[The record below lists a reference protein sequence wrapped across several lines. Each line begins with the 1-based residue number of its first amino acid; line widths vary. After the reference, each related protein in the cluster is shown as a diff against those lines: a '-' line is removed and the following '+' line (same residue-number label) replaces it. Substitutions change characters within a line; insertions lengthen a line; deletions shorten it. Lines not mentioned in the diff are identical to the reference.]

1 MERGKGAI
9 IRHSA
14 SFFLKSCAGK
24 SAPSQNRTV
33 NVPVN
38 KPFNLRQAQEHNIYF
53 GIVHRKKTVILIN
66 SHRGRQVERRF
77 MNIINKKIEL
87 SDGRVIEI
95 ETGKLAKQ
103 ADGSVVVK
111 MGGTMLL
118 ACVTCAKDA
127 KEDVDF
133 MPLQVDYK
141 EKFAS
146 AGRFPGGF
154 MKREG
159 KASDAEILTARL
171 VDRALRP
178 LFPEDFHAEVYVTI
192 NLISAEKDIQPD
204 ALAGLAASSAL
215 AVSDIPFG
223 GPISEVRVAR
233 IDGQLK
239 INPGFSEM
247 DKADID
253 LMVAATYDNIM
264 MVEGEMKE
272 VSEADMLEAIK
283 FAHEEIKKHCKVQM
297 ELMEET
303 GKTVK
308 RTYCHEEN
316 DEELR
321 KAVEAF
327 CYDRCY
333 AIAKSGSAK
342 HERSDAF
349 DALKEEFYQTLPEED
364 REAKKMMVER
374 YYHTV
379 EKTAM
384 RNLILD
390 EGIRLDGRKSD
401 EVRPIWCEVG
411 YLPCAHG
418 SAIFTRGETQS
429 LSTVTLGT
437 KLDMKELDE
446 VLVQGSEQFVLHYNF
461 PPFATGEAKA
471 QRGVGR
477 REIGHGNLA
486 WRALKPMVP
495 LAPENPYA
503 VRVVSD
509 ILESNGSSS
518 MATVCA
524 GCLALMDAGVKIR
537 KPVAG
542 VAMGLITDAERP
554 NDRYAILTDIL
565 GDEDHLGDM
574 DFKVTGTKDGI
585 TATQMDIKVDGLSYE
600 VLAKALEQA
609 RQGRM
614 HIMGEMMKC
623 ISEPRED
630 YKPFVPRII
639 QIRVPGE
646 FIGAIIGKGGEVI
659 QKIQR
664 ETGTVVT
671 ITEDNVNGVS
681 EGIVDIFGQDKES
694 MDKALEWINGI
705 CAVPEVGKVYHG
717 KVVSV
722 LEFGAFVEIL
732 PGKEGLLHISELD
745 WGKTDKVEDVINVG
759 DEVDVKLLEI
769 DAKTGKMRLSRKALL
784 DKPEGYVEPE
794 RRPRPATGDR
804 GPRRNGGNG
813 DDRRGPRRDDRRMSD
828 ERRNDRRDDRRA
840 PRREN
845 KQPRQENQL
854 GDFMTDAGFDA
865 PDYNDPDIF

>member
-1 MERGKGAI
+1 
-9 IRHSA
+9 
-14 SFFLKSCAGK
+14 
-24 SAPSQNRTV
+24 
-33 NVPVN
+33 
-38 KPFNLRQAQEHNIYF
+38 
-53 GIVHRKKTVILIN
+53 
-66 SHRGRQVERRF
+66 

-87 SDGRVIEI
+87 SDGRIIEI

-103 ADGSVVVK
+103 ADGAVVVK

-118 ACVTCAKDA
+118 ATVTAAKDA
-127 KEDVDF
+127 KDDVDF

-141 EKFAS
+141 EKFYA

-159 KASDAEILTARL
+159 KATDAEILTARL

-178 LFPEDFHAEVYVTI
+178 LFPEDFHAEVYVQV

-204 ALAGLAASSAL
+204 ALAGLAASAAL

-223 GPISEVRVAR
+223 GPISEVRVVR
-233 IDGQLK
+233 IDGQFK
-239 INPGFSEM
+239 INPNFSEM
-247 DKADID
+247 ENADMD

-272 VSEADMLEAIK
+272 VSETDMLEAIK

-297 ELMEET
+297 ELTEEC

-308 RTYCHEEN
+308 RTYCHEVN
-316 DEELR
+316 DEELK

-327 CYDRCY
+327 CYDKCY
-333 AIAKSGSAK
+333 AVAKSGQDK
-342 HERSDAF
+342 HARSDAF
-349 DALKEEFYQTLPEED
+349 DAIKEEFMQTIPEEE
-364 REAKKMMVER
+364 REDKQMMVDR
-374 YYHTV
+374 YYHAV
-379 EKTAM
+379 EKAAM

-390 EGIRLDGRKSD
+390 EGQRLDGRKTN

-429 LSTVTLGT
+429 LATVTLGT
-437 KLDMKELDE
+437 KMDMKELDE
-446 VLVQGSEQFVLHYNF
+446 VLVQGTSQFVLHYNF

-486 WRALKPMVP
+486 WRALKPVVP
-495 LAPENPYA
+495 MAPENPYA
-503 VRVVSD
+503 IRVVSD

-518 MATVCA
+518 MASVCG
-524 GCLALMDAGVKIR
+524 GCLALMDAGVKIS

-542 VAMGLITDAERP
+542 VAMGLITDAEKP
-554 NDRYAILTDIL
+554 NERYAILTDIL

-614 HIMGEMMKC
+614 HIMGEMLKT

-671 ITEDNVNGVS
+671 ITEEQNNGVS
-681 EGIVDIFGQDKES
+681 EGVVDIFGDNKEA
-694 MDKALEWINGI
+694 MDKALSWINGI
-705 CAVPEVGKVYHG
+705 CAVPEVGATYHG
-717 KVVSV
+717 KVVSI

-745 WGKTDKVEDVINVG
+745 WKKTDKVEDVLSVG

-769 DAKTGKMRLSRKALL
+769 DAKTGKMRLSRRALL
-784 DKPEGYVEPE
+784 EKPEGYVEPE
-794 RRPRPATGDR
+794 RKPRSSSDK
-804 GPRRNGGNG
+804 PRR
-813 DDRRGPRRDDRRMSD
+813 DSDRRDSKAPRRDDRRS
-828 ERRNDRRDDRRA
+828 DRRDSKG
-840 PRREN
+840 PRREF
-845 KQPRQENQL
+845 RQ
-854 GDFMTDAGFDA
+854 DA
-865 PDYNDPDIF
+865 PKAEDETPNTESEMF

>member
-1 MERGKGAI
+1 
-9 IRHSA
+9 
-14 SFFLKSCAGK
+14 
-24 SAPSQNRTV
+24 
-33 NVPVN
+33 
-38 KPFNLRQAQEHNIYF
+38 
-53 GIVHRKKTVILIN
+53 
-66 SHRGRQVERRF
+66 
-77 MNIINKKIEL
+77 MNIVNKKIEL
-87 SDGRVIEI
+87 SDGRIIEI

-103 ADGSVVVK
+103 ADGAVVVK

-118 ACVTCAKDA
+118 ATVTCAKDA

-141 EKFAS
+141 EKYAS

-159 KASDAEILTARL
+159 KASDYEILIARL

-178 LFPEDFHAEVYVTI
+178 LFPEDFHAEVYVNV

-204 ALAGLAASSAL
+204 ALAGLAASAAL
-215 AVSDIPFG
+215 AVSDIPFE

-239 INPGFSEM
+239 INPNFSEM
-247 DKADID
+247 EKADID
-253 LMVAATYDNIM
+253 IMVAATYDNIM
-264 MVEGEMKE
+264 MVEGEMNE
-272 VSEADMLEAIK
+272 VSEHDMLEAIK

-297 ELMEET
+297 ELTEEV

-316 DEELR
+316 DEDLR
-321 KAVEAF
+321 KAVQEF

-333 AIAKSGSAK
+333 AIAKSGQGK

-349 DALKEEFYQTLPEED
+349 DALKEEFYQTIPEEE
-364 REAKKMMVER
+364 REDKKMMVER
-374 YYHTV
+374 YYHAV
-379 EKTAM
+379 EKAAM
-384 RNLILD
+384 RNMILD
-390 EGIRLDGRKSD
+390 EGVRLDGRNTTQ
-401 EVRPIWCEVG
+401 VRPIWCEVG

-437 KLDMKELDE
+437 KLDMKERDE
-446 VLVQGSEQFVLHYNF
+446 VLVQGTEQFVLHYNF
-461 PPFATGEAKA
+461 PPFSTGEAKA

-495 LAPENPYA
+495 IAPENPYA

-524 GCLALMDAGVKIR
+524 GCLALMDAGVKIK

-542 VAMGLITDAERP
+542 VAMGLITDKDRP
-554 NDRYAILTDIL
+554 NERYAILTDIL

-585 TATQMDIKVDGLSYE
+585 TATQMDIKVDGLSYD
-600 VLAKALEQA
+600 VLERALEQA

-614 HIMGEMMKC
+614 HIMGEMMKT

-639 QIRVPGE
+639 QIRVPGD

-664 ETGTVVT
+664 ETGTVIT
-671 ITEDNVNGVS
+671 ITEENTNGKT
-681 EGIVDIFGQDKES
+681 EGVVDIFGENKES
-694 MDKALEWINGI
+694 MDKALNWINGI

-717 KVVSV
+717 KVVSI

-732 PGKEGLLHISELD
+732 PGKEGLLHISEID
-745 WGKTDKVEDVINVG
+745 WCKTDKVEDVLNIG

-769 DAKTGKMRLSRKALL
+769 DEKTGKMRLSRRALIE
-784 DKPEGYVEPE
+784 KPEGYVEPE
-794 RRPRPATGDR
+794 RRPRPQGDK
-804 GPRRNGGNG
+804 
-813 DDRRGPRRDDRRMSD
+813 GPRRDDRRQNGD
-828 ERRNDRRDDRRA
+828 RRNDRG
-840 PRREN
+840 PRRDERS
-845 KQPRQENQL
+845 KGPRRGQN
-854 GDFMTDAGFDA
+854 DNSDSHN
-865 PDYNDPDIF
+865 NDPEMF

>member
-1 MERGKGAI
+1 
-9 IRHSA
+9 
-14 SFFLKSCAGK
+14 
-24 SAPSQNRTV
+24 
-33 NVPVN
+33 
-38 KPFNLRQAQEHNIYF
+38 
-53 GIVHRKKTVILIN
+53 
-66 SHRGRQVERRF
+66 
-77 MNIINKKIEL
+77 MNIINKRIEL
-87 SDGRVIEI
+87 SDGRTIEI

-141 EKFAS
+141 EKFAA
-146 AGRFPGGF
+146 AGRYPGGF

-159 KASDAEILTARL
+159 KASDSEILTARL

-223 GPISEVRVAR
+223 GPISEVRVSR
-233 IDGQLK
+233 INGEFR
-239 INPGFSEM
+239 INPNFSEM
-247 DKADID
+247 ENADLDI
-253 LMVAATYDNIM
+253 MVAATYDNIM

-272 VSEADMLEAIK
+272 VSEAEMLAAIK
-283 FAHEEIKKHCKVQM
+283 FANEEIKKHCKVQM
-297 ELMEET
+297 ELMEEA

-364 REAKKMMVER
+364 RDAKKMMVER
-374 YYHTV
+374 YYHAV
-379 EKTAM
+379 EKAAM

-390 EGIRLDGRKSD
+390 EGVRLDGRSTT
-401 EVRPIWCEVG
+401 EIRPIWCETD
-411 YLPCAHG
+411 YLPFAHG

-446 VLVQGSEQFVLHYNF
+446 VLVQKTEQFVLHYNF

-524 GCLALMDAGVKIR
+524 GCLALMDAGVKIK

-542 VAMGLITDAERP
+542 IAMGLITDEKNP
-554 NDRYAILTDIL
+554 NGRYAILSDIL

-585 TATQMDIKVDGLSYE
+585 TATQMDIKVDGLSYD
-600 VLAKALEQA
+600 VLEKALEQA
-609 RQGRM
+609 RLGRL

-630 YKPFVPRII
+630 YKPFVPRIV
-639 QIRVPGE
+639 QIRIPGD
-646 FIGAIIGKGGEVI
+646 FIGAVIGKGGEVI

-664 ETGTVVT
+664 ETGTT
-671 ITEDNVNGVS
+671 ITINEENG
-681 EGIVDIFGQDKES
+681 EGIVDIFGESKES
-694 MDKALEWINGI
+694 MDKALDWINGI
-705 CAVPEVGKVYHG
+705 CAVPEVGAVYHG
-717 KVVSV
+717 KVVSI

-732 PGKEGLLHISELD
+732 PGKEGLLHISELN
-745 WGKTDKVEDVINVG
+745 WGKTDKVEDVVNIG
-759 DEVDVKLLEI
+759 DEIDVKLLEI
-769 DAKTGKMRLSRKALL
+769 DEKTGKMRLSRKALL
-784 DKPEGYVEPE
+784 EKPEGYVEPE
-794 RRPRPATGDR
+794 RRPRPAA
-804 GPRRNGGNG
+804 
-813 DDRRGPRRDDRRMSD
+813 GPRRDDRKGGNGGG
-828 ERRNDRRDDRRA
+828 RNDRRNGDRK
-840 PRREN
+840 PRG
-845 KQPRQENQL
+845 PRHGGEGSPKN
-854 GDFMTDAGFDA
+854 
-865 PDYNDPDIF
+865 NDPEMF